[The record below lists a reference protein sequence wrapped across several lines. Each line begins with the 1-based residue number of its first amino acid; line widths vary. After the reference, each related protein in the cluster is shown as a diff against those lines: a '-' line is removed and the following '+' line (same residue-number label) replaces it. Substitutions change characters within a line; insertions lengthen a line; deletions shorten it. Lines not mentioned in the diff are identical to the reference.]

1 MTTLTQAGPKIRKP
15 LSTRLRAGIRALFS
29 RPRREYVNPYVG
41 GALLG
46 LVLFLAFL
54 ITGSGLGASGGLNRI
69 LVFFE
74 DLVAPAHVD
83 RTAYLLEMAG
93 GDTNPLDSWIV
104 FLTLGVLAGGFAAGL
119 RNGRVRVETGKGPNI
134 SKRTRWVMAFAG
146 GTLMGYGARMARGCT
161 SGQALSGG
169 AVLSVG
175 SWAFM
180 FAVFGGAYA
189 LAYFLRR
196 FWN

>member
-1 MTTLTQAGPKIRKP
+1 MTTLTQSKRKFRSID
-15 LSTRLRAGIRALFS
+15 LKAIFV
-29 RPRREYVNPYVG
+29 RPRKDYVNPYVG

-46 LVLFLAFL
+46 LVLFLAFF

-74 DLVAPAHVD
+74 DLVAPGHVD
-83 RTAYLLEMAG
+83 RTSYLLGMAG
-93 GDTNPLDSWIV
+93 GDTNPLDNWIV
-104 FLTLGVLAGGFAAGL
+104 FLTAGVVLGGFVSGL
-119 RNGRVRVETGKGPNI
+119 RNGRLKVETGRGPNT
-134 SKRTRWVMAFAG
+134 SKRTRWIMAFIG
-146 GTLMGYGARMARGCT
+146 GSLMGYGARMARGCT

-189 LAYFLRR
+189 LAYFLRK